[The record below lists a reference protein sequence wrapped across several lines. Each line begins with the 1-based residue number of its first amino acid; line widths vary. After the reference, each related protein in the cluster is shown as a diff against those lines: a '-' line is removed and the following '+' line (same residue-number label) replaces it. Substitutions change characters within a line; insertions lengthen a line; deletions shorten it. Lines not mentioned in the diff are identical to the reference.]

1 MEIILALIIFIVS
14 CFLLTYASKML
25 VDALAKIALFL
36 KVREFIVA
44 TFLMAFGTA
53 MPNLVVGIVSA
64 FKGMPELSL
73 GDVMGGNIF
82 DITMAIGLAVLFS
95 VDGIPA
101 HSRTVQKTTLIT
113 IGFALLPL
121 LLMSDGLLSRG
132 DGTLLMVLYLVYVFW
147 FFSDPSRI
155 TRPYD
160 KHEHCPNVK
169 VFVKNFFLC
178 ILGILLLIVG
188 GYGIVESAT
197 VFATFFGLP
206 LAIIGVFVVGI
217 SNCLPETFFC
227 IQAGRNKQEWM
238 VLGNIMGGVIFA
250 ASFLLGLVAFIHP
263 IQIANITF
271 SVIARAFLILACLF
285 FLVFVRT
292 DKQLTKKEA
301 GVLIAI
307 YILFLVTEILMRNLA
322 F

>member
-1 MEIILALIIFIVS
+1 MEFILALIIFIIS
-14 CFLLTYASKML
+14 CILMTYASRVL
-25 VDALAKIALFL
+25 VDALGKVALFL
-36 KVREFIVA
+36 RVREFIIA
-44 TFLMAFGTA
+44 SFLMAFGTSI
-53 MPNLVVGIVSA
+53 PNLVVGIISA
-64 FKGMPELSL
+64 LKGMPELSL

-101 HSRTVQKTTLIT
+101 HSRTVQKAALIT
-113 IGFALLPL
+113 IGFATLPL
-121 LLMSDGLLSRG
+121 LLMVDGQLSRG
-132 DGTLLMVLYLVYVFW
+132 DGIIMMVLYLVYIFW

-155 TRPYD
+155 TRPYE
-160 KHEHCPNVK
+160 KHEHCPNIS
-169 VFVKNFFLC
+169 VFIKNFFLC
-178 ILGILLLIVG
+178 ILGIILLIAG
-188 GYGIVESAT
+188 GYGIVETAT
-197 VFATFFGLP
+197 VFASFFGLP
-206 LAIIGVFVVGI
+206 LAVIGVFVVGI

-263 IQIANITF
+263 ITIANITF
-271 SVIARAFLILACLF
+271 SVIARFFLILACLF
-285 FLVFVRT
+285 FLIFVKT

-301 GVLIAI
+301 LGLIGI
-307 YILFLVTEILMRNLA
+307 YLLFLVAEILLRNIA